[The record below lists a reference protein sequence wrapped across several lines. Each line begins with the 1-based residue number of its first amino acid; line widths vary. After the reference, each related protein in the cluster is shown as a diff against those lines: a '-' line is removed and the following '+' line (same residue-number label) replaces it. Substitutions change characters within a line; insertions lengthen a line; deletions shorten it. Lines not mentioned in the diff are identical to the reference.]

1 MTTQGL
7 DKRIL
12 KKVNNIGADSLNILK
27 VILGDTGEDTIE
39 ADAAFAAKVHEFVV
53 DPRNIWL
60 KINGKYVR
68 QDEEAELQRQQELE
82 RLSLIINKDPHT
94 TGGLITRAINSFR
107 RAAYRG
113 QGIIEVYNAEH
124 EEDPIVLTL
133 KQEASLEG

>member
-1 MTTQGL
+1 MTTVGL

-12 KKVNNIGADSLNILK
+12 KKVNNIGTDSLNILK

-39 ADAAFAAKVHEFVV
+39 ADAVFAKKAHEFVS

-68 QDEEAELQRQQELE
+68 QDEEAEFQRQQELE
-82 RLSLIINKDPHT
+82 RLSAIINKDVHT

-113 QGIIEVYNAEH
+113 QGIIEVYNSEH
-124 EEDPIVLTL
+124 IEDPIVLTL
-133 KQEASLEG
+133 EQEASLEG